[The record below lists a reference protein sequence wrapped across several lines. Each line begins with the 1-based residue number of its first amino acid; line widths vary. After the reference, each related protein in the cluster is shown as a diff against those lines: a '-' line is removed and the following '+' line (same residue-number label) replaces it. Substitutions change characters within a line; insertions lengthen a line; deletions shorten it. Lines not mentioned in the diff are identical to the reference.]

1 MSGTLGLAFLGGLLS
16 CVSVCFL
23 PLIPAYITYLGG
35 RAVGQPGVSPRGQQL
50 IVLGNAL
57 LFIAGFS
64 TVFVLFGAAA
74 GLLGANLTQYRSVL
88 LKVAGLALIVMGIG
102 MIGALPWLMREFHVD
117 IAHRLPRTPWA
128 SYIVGMAFA
137 VGWTPCVGPILA
149 AILIIAADSAT
160 AGQGALLLGA
170 YSAGLAIPLLIA
182 AGLAGQLTR
191 LIRRVYG
198 AGRVL
203 NGIAAVF
210 LISMGLLVF
219 SNRLTLLNSYLPY
232 FTPPLQGLGTSST
245 SSILAK
251 SDPVT
256 GNGQVQVGKPAPA
269 FTATDLDGHRVS
281 LADLKGRP
289 VLINFWATWC
299 TPCREELPLIES
311 AYRAYRDQ
319 GFTVVA
325 VDYKES
331 VGPVRK
337 FWTDLHLEPP
347 PILDPDGRIADAYG
361 VGLSTT
367 GLPVSVFMAR
377 DGTVSA
383 FSPWALDPDYLA
395 RQLKAIL

>member
-1 MSGTLGLAFLGGLLS
+1 MIGTLGLAFLGGLLS

>member
-1 MSGTLGLAFLGGLLS
+1 MIGTLGLAFLGGLLS

-64 TVFVLFGAAA
+64 TVFILFGAAA

-88 LKVAGLALIVMGIG
+88 LKVAGFALIVMGIG
-102 MIGALPWLMREFHVD
+102 MVGALPWLMREFHVD

-128 SYIVGMAFA
+128 SYVVGMAFA

-149 AILIIAADSAT
+149 AILVIAADSAT
-160 AGQGALLLGA
+160 AGMGALLLAA

-191 LIRRVYG
+191 LVRKAYS

-367 GLPVSVFMAR
+367 GLPVSVFVAR

>member
-1 MSGTLGLAFLGGLLS
+1 MIGTLGLAFLGGLLS

-64 TVFVLFGAAA
+64 TVFILFGAAA

>member
-1 MSGTLGLAFLGGLLS
+1 MIGTLGLAFLGGLLS

-64 TVFVLFGAAA
+64 TVFILFGAAA

-88 LKVAGLALIVMGIG
+88 LKVAGFALIVMGIG
-102 MIGALPWLMREFHVD
+102 MVGALPWLMREFHVD

-128 SYIVGMAFA
+128 SYVVGMAFA

-149 AILIIAADSAT
+149 AILVIAADSAT
-160 AGQGALLLGA
+160 AGMGALLLAA

-191 LIRRVYG
+191 LVRKAYS

-361 VGLSTT
+361 V
-367 GLPVSVFMAR
+367 
-377 DGTVSA
+377 
-383 FSPWALDPDYLA
+383 
-395 RQLKAIL
+395 

>member
-1 MSGTLGLAFLGGLLS
+1 MIGTLGLAFLGGLLS

-35 RAVGQPGVSPRGQQL
+35 RAAGRPGVSPRGQQL

>member
-1 MSGTLGLAFLGGLLS
+1 MIGTLGLAFLGGLLS

-64 TVFVLFGAAA
+64 TVFILFGAAA

-88 LKVAGLALIVMGIG
+88 LKVAGFALIVMGIG
-102 MIGALPWLMREFHVD
+102 MVGALPWLMREFHVD

-128 SYIVGMAFA
+128 SYVVGMAFA

-149 AILIIAADSAT
+149 AILVIAADSAT
-160 AGQGALLLGA
+160 AGMGALLLAA

-191 LIRRVYG
+191 LVRKAYS

>member
-1 MSGTLGLAFLGGLLS
+1 MIGTLGLAFLGGLLS

-128 SYIVGMAFA
+128 SYVVGMAFA

-149 AILIIAADSAT
+149 AILVIAADSAT
-160 AGQGALLLGA
+160 AGMGALLLAA

-191 LIRRVYG
+191 LVRKAYS

-367 GLPVSVFMAR
+367 GLPVSVFVAR

>member
-1 MSGTLGLAFLGGLLS
+1 MIGTLGLAFLGGLLS

-64 TVFVLFGAAA
+64 TVFILFGAAA

-367 GLPVSVFMAR
+367 GLPVSVFVAR